1 MASQNVQ
8 VLRKL
13 DGGWLQCQDEQGVFF
28 YNEVTRES
36 CVDVPPALMMPAKA
50 SSYQPQSAVQA
61 QMPQAAPVS
70 QPTVKAQIGDWMICE
85 DAQGEFYFNKV
96 TQQAFDDV
104 PAELRARLQAVQ
116 KPSQQVAA
124 ASPQV
129 QVLRDLGGGWLQCQD
144 DQGLYFFNEV
154 TGESSVDVP
163 AALRVQVQPTSYQP
177 QSVAYAQQVSVS
189 KPYQPY
195 AQQASLPTPY
205 QPQSVAYAQQ
215 ASEPKLK
222 EQIGDW
228 MICEDAQGEFYVN
241 ARTQQSFD
249 KPPAE
254 LVKLYQ
260 SIQQQK
266 QSATQQ
272 SQAAAQQAAMQQQM
286 RLQQQMQYQPQKQYA
301 NHVTSAA
308 QYYQQQVQVR

>member
-1 MASQNVQ
+1 
-8 VLRKL
+8 LRDL
-13 DGGWLQCQDEQGVFF
+13 GGGWLQCQDDQGVFF
-28 YNEVTRES
+28 FNEVTRES
-36 CVDVPPALMMPAKA
+36 SVDVPTTLTLPAKA
-50 SSYQPQSAVQA
+50 PSYQPMAAPQA
-61 QMPQAAPVS
+61 QMPQAAPVG
-70 QPTVKAQIGDWMICE
+70 QPTVKGQIGDWMICE

-96 TQQAFDDV
+96 TQEAFDDV
-104 PAELRARLQAVQ
+104 PAELRARLQAAQ

-144 DQGLYFFNEV
+144 DQGVYFFNEV

-163 AALRVQVQPTSYQP
+163 AALRAQAQPASYQP
-177 QSVAYAQQVSVS
+177 QSVAYAQQAQTAS
-189 KPYQPY
+189 YQPQSVAY
-195 AQQASLPTPY
+195 AQQAQPAPY

-215 ASEPKLK
+215 VSEPKLK

-228 MICEDAQGEFYVN
+228 MICEDAQGEFYVH

-266 QSATQQ
+266 QVTAQQ
-272 SQAAAQQAAMQQQM
+272 AQVTAQQAAMQQAAMQQQM
-286 RLQQQMQYQPQKQYA
+286 RLQQQVQYQPQKQYA
-301 NHVTSAA
+301 SHLTPAA

>member
-1 MASQNVQ
+1 MASQNVE

-28 YNEVTRES
+28 YNEATRES
-36 CVDVPPALMMPAKA
+36 SVDVPPTLMMPAKA
-50 SSYQPQSAVQA
+50 SSYQPQSTVQA
-61 QMPQAAPVS
+61 QMPLAAPVG
-70 QPTVKAQIGDWMICE
+70 QPTVKGQIGDWMICE

-104 PAELRARLQAVQ
+104 PAELRAMLQAAQ
-116 KPSQQVAA
+116 KPSQKVAA

-144 DQGLYFFNEV
+144 NQGLYFFNQV

-163 AALRVQVQPTSYQP
+163 AALRVQAQPTSYQP
-177 QSVAYAQQVSVS
+177 QSVAYAQQASV
-189 KPYQPY
+189 
-195 AQQASLPTPY
+195 PTPY
-205 QPQSVAYAQQ
+205 QPQSVAYTQQ
-215 ASEPKLK
+215 VSEPKLK

-228 MICEDAQGEFYVN
+228 MICEDAQGEFYIN

-266 QSATQQ
+266 QSTQQQ

-301 NHVTSAA
+301 NYVTSAA